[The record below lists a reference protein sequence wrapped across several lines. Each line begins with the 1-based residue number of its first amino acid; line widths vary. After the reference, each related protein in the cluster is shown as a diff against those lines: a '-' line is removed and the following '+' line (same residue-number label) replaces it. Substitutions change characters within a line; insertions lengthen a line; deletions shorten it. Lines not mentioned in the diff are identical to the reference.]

1 MEFEMKET
9 YHVCTDGL
17 SRNIIFHNDTD
28 YINGMNAIPVCALAY
43 RVDVLCFCLMSNHV
57 HFIVRGNYEKTLSFI
72 KLYKKRVNLGPS
84 GYNAAVSLKRIDSCQ
99 YLMTAIA
106 YVLRNPLAAGIRV
119 TPSGYPWSSGNLYFS
134 HTKDAATLHARR
146 ISQLKNCNVRTL
158 LKTRLRLPE
167 DYLIDENDMILP
179 INYVDFTFV
188 ENLYGTPKRY
198 LYYLSKNDD
207 LEMEL
212 TTDLLQKAKY
222 SDNELYNS
230 ILALCVSQFRKT
242 NISELS
248 IEEKLELA
256 KSVHKKYRADS
267 KQISRLTGLDI
278 ALLRNCL

>member
-1 MEFEMKET
+1 
-9 YHVCTDGL
+9 
-17 SRNIIFHNDTD
+17 
-28 YINGMNAIPVCALAY
+28 
-43 RVDVLCFCLMSNHV
+43 
-57 HFIVRGNYEKTLSFI
+57 
-72 KLYKKRVNLGPS
+72 
-84 GYNAAVSLKRIDSCQ
+84 
-99 YLMTAIA
+99 
-106 YVLRNPLAAGIRV
+106 
-119 TPSGYPWSSGNLYFS
+119 
-134 HTKDAATLHARR
+134 
-146 ISQLKNCNVRTL
+146 
-158 LKTRLRLPE
+158 
-167 DYLIDENDMILP
+167 MILP